1 MQRHYADRLRPCP
14 LDYYTPK
21 VMSDMTTKH
30 LLCTEFVDGVEI
42 DTLTKQPQETR
53 DRAGMLLL
61 KLCFKELFE
70 WKIMQTDPNP
80 ANFLYDL
87 KKQRLNLIDF
97 GSGRLFDDKFLDGY
111 MKIIHGGFIDDKD
124 KILHYSK
131 DVGFLTGEENKEMLH
146 AHYLGVLAM
155 AEPFQKTPTG
165 IYDFASQQI
174 LKNVNE
180 IVPAMSKHRLTPP
193 PKEIYSLHRKI
204 VGSYMMC
211 MKLKSR
217 VPAREIFVDTY
228 NNWLKTVKEA

>member
-1 MQRHYADRLRPCP
+1 LSPYPQ
-14 LDYYTPK
+14 DYYTPH
-21 VMSDMTTKH
+21 VFTDMTTKH
-30 LLCTEFVDGVEI
+30 LLCTEFIDGVEI
-42 DTLTKQPQETR
+42 DTLNNQPQEVK
-53 DRAGMLLL
+53 DRAGTLLL
-61 KLCFKELFE
+61 RLCFKELFE

-87 KKQRLNLIDF
+87 NKNRLNLIDF
-97 GSGRLFDDKFLDGY
+97 GSGRLFDDKFLDAY
-111 MKIIHGGFIDDKD
+111 MEIIHGGFIDDRD

-131 DVGFLTGEENKEMLH
+131 EVGFLTGQENKEMLN

-155 AEPFQKTPTG
+155 AEPFGEKPNG
-165 IYDFASQQI
+165 IYDFSSQQI

-211 MKLKSR
+211 IKLKSR
-217 VPAREIFVDTY
+217 VPARAIFIDTY
-228 NNWLKTVKEA
+228 NNWLKAANQKK